1 MATQGRIKTRFMTSG
16 SQKPRRAA
24 TLLGAPIRANKV
36 PKMIELP
43 VKALSSSRFC
53 DVSQL
58 ELSAGLSMFT
68 WDESPANQHHR
79 ELGGSEWLGRSLQQ
93 ERPVLRPAFRGTTW
107 CTTSAVC
114 TWAIPPP
121 KAGRIGSRLWTGW
134 LR

>member
-79 ELGGSEWLGRSLQQ
+79 ELGVEVSGWGDRSSKNAQYSVQ
-93 ERPVLRPAFRGTTW
+93 PSAEPANVVRFD
-107 CTTSAVC
+107 
-114 TWAIPPP
+114 
-121 KAGRIGSRLWTGW
+121 
-134 LR
+134 